1 MAGGQREALEG
12 ATEFFP
18 GFRSVPAYG
27 HTAGLPVYILE
38 NGGEK
43 GMFWGD
49 VVNIARQVDNP
60 DISLR
65 FDSDAAAA
73 AVTRRRPNE
82 VAPLKAYIVCPRH
95 LPFPHPAPPTK

>member
-1 MAGGQREALEG
+1 MDSGQLKTFEG

-18 GFRSVPAYG
+18 GFRSEPAYG
-27 HTAGLPVYILE
+27 HTAGLTVYVLE

-43 GMFWGD
+43 VMFWGD
-49 VVNIARQVDNP
+49 VVNIVLQVDNP

-73 AVTRRRPNE
+73 AVTRR
-82 VAPLKAYIVCPRH
+82 KAS
-95 LPFPHPAPPTK
+95 